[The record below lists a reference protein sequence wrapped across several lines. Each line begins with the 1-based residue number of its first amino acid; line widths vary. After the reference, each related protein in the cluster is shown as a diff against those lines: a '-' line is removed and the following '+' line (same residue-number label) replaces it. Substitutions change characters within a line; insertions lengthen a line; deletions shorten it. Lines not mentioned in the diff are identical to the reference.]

1 MSGRL
6 RIENWELRIVPLEFE
21 PDAPHR
27 PLSLNLQ
34 FSILNSQ
41 FPHPDPRS
49 DRCPARRVLPALR
62 CALAGLLLWFA
73 SPHHCAAAIEP
84 VSIRSQ
90 SGQFF
95 VRGLPLGRPVTGFPT
110 SAVPYLRLDPMLTA
124 VSLERIRQTLI
135 EDTLGLKDKWR
146 GLITVAIQPVQQDNP
161 VAHVTAMRYTDGW
174 GYRVDLPERTDKEQF
189 INVAVRV
196 MVAEIANRKATEREA
211 ELPPWL
217 ATGLSAELQA
227 GILAT
232 LALEPAPAMDQRGRN
247 PDPLRSVRE
256 VLRRRP
262 ALKLDELNMPA
273 AEQLSGANAELYRAC
288 AHLFVHELLR
298 LRGGRDAL
306 REMLLHL
313 SDHLN
318 WQTAFL
324 RAFAAHFPRLIDVDK
339 WYSLNVAHVSGRD
352 LMSVWPLETTW
363 KQLDEILA
371 TKVQV
376 RLGANELPIDTT
388 VTLQRIIMEWEYARQ
403 RPVLLQKV
411 ERLVALRPRAA
422 PELVALVDGY
432 AQVLHSYVTGRPPKF
447 QPSPAGTI
455 DTRRLP
461 AAMRNLLQ
469 QLDELDSR
477 RGALRERTAP
487 APKTG

>member
-1 MSGRL
+1 MADQTPPEPCDPLPL
-6 RIENWELRIVPLEFE
+6 RRV
-21 PDAPHR
+21 D
-27 PLSLNLQ
+27 
-34 FSILNSQ
+34 NSQ
-41 FPHPDPRS
+41 SPQLDSLSDQRS
-49 DRCPARRVLPALR
+49 AERVLCALR
-62 CALAGLLLWFA
+62 CGFASLLIWFA
-73 SPHHCAAAIEP
+73 SPCCGAAIEP

-95 VRGLPLGRPVTGFPT
+95 VRGLPLGAPVTGFPT
-110 SAVPYLRLDPMLTA
+110 SRVQYLRLDPMLTA

-146 GLITVAIQPVQQDNP
+146 GLITVAIQAVQQDNP
-161 VAHVTAMRYTDGW
+161 AAHVTAVRYRDGW
-174 GYRVDLPERTDKEQF
+174 GYRVNLPERIDKDQF
-189 INVAVRV
+189 ISVAVRV
-196 MVAEIANRKATEREA
+196 ILAEIANRNATDREA

-232 LALEPAPAMDQRGRN
+232 LALEPAPAVDQRGRKA
-247 PDPLRSVRE
+247 DPLRSVRE

-262 ALKLDELNMPA
+262 ALTLDELNMPT
-273 AEQLSGANAELYRAC
+273 AEHLSGANAELYRGC

-306 REMLLHL
+306 REMLLRL
-313 SDHLN
+313 SDNLN

-352 LMSVWPLETTW
+352 FMSVWPLETTW

-388 VTLQRIIMEWEYARQ
+388 VTLQRIITEWEFARQ
-403 RPVLLQKV
+403 RAVLSQKV
-411 ERLVALRPRAA
+411 ERLMALRPRAT

-432 AQVLHSYVTGRPPKF
+432 SRALQSYVTGRPPKF

-477 RGALRERTAP
+477 RSALRERAAP